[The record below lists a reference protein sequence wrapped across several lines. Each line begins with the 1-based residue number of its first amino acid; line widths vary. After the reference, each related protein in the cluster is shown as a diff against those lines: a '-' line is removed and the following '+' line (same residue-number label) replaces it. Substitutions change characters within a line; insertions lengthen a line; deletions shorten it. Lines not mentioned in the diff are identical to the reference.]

1 MRMTIICCPFKTSFG
16 SYASSLKAAIEKKT
30 GDTVQW
36 VGSNCG
42 CGDPIEKSR
51 LFQIPKSQCD
61 YFEMP
66 ICTDTRS
73 PKAWKRPLK
82 SMARSVLLP
91 IRGRRY
97 ASLSKHAEVVH
108 FQQILNAYRVTG
120 CFFLAA
126 TTLEGEPDRYR
137 S

>member
-42 CGDPIEKSR
+42 CGDPIEVSR
-51 LFQIPKSQCD
+51 QFQIPRSQCD

-66 ICTDTRS
+66 VFAYNVS
-73 PKAWKRPLK
+73 KKAWKRPLK
-82 SMARSVLLP
+82 SVARNVFLP
-91 IRGRRY
+91 ARGKRN
-97 ASLSKHAEVVH
+97 ASLSKNWESVQ
-108 FQQILNAYRVTG
+108 FQEILKG
-120 CFFLAA
+120 
-126 TTLEGEPDRYR
+126 
-137 S
+137 